1 MPRNTYQ
8 PPRRAA
14 DLIPV
19 DAEDEATDQPI
30 KRSTAK
36 TVKPMKAKRIF
47 SYKMDADIG
56 ERIRLYARKV
66 ADRPVGDVLEQ
77 AAREFLERVGG

>member
-1 MPRNTYQ
+1 MPYK

-19 DAEDEATDQPI
+19 EEEDDQPVQ
-30 KRSTAK
+30 RSNAK
-36 TVKPMKAKRIF
+36 TLKPAKVKKIF
-47 SYKMDADIG
+47 SYNIDPDIG